1 MTSSAHRGTLLLT
14 GATGFVG
21 QHAYQELS
29 DAGWHV
35 RCATRD
41 PERAGR
47 RWPDRE
53 WVELDVSDGASVARA
68 LEGCSAAL
76 YMVHGMASH
85 EEDYAEAEVRQ
96 AKSFADSA
104 ADAGLDRIVY
114 LGGVAAPRDASD
126 HLRSREAVGEAL
138 RAGSVP
144 TIELRAS
151 MIVGHGSLSWL
162 IVRDLAARLPVMIL
176 PSWLKS
182 RTEPVA
188 IDDVVVALLGALDL
202 EIEESEWFDI
212 PGPEILSGRGILERT
227 ADALGVHQALM
238 IQVPFLSPGLS
249 SHWVRFVTRAQWS
262 VAREVVVG
270 LKTDL
275 IAHDDRFWTRIGHT
289 RRIPFGE
296 AARQTLEAERADPP
310 SGVFWPVVER
320 LMRWGA
326 PAPGG
331 SMSTSSLEPDA
342 PRAGADMRA
351 VVYAILWALGA
362 YLSQSLGLWTG
373 VGAMALLLGG
383 SALFFER
390 GALLGRGPHLRMLL
404 IGGVGG
410 VAMAAVTLG
419 LYGPVTSAIPS
430 LEQDVAR
437 LYDAFR
443 APGVALAVL
452 LMPFVVVC
460 EEIVWRGAVHGALAR
475 RMSWLPAAITGTL
488 LYALAHA
495 PYGSLALV
503 LASLGAGLC
512 WAALRARSDSLV
524 GSVAA
529 HFAWNVVVMVLYQ
542 PT

>member
-1 MTSSAHRGTLLLT
+1 MSAARHGTLLLT

-21 QHAYQELS
+21 QNAYQDLS

-41 PERAGR
+41 VEHARQ
-47 RWPDRE
+47 RWPERE
-53 WVELDVSDGASVARA
+53 WVTFDVSDGASVSDA
-68 LEGCSAAL
+68 LDGCTAAL

-96 AKSFADSA
+96 ARAFADA
-104 ADAGLDRIVY
+104 ADAAGLERIVY

-188 IDDVVVALLGALDL
+188 IDDVVAALVGALEL
-202 EIEESEWFDI
+202 KIEKSEWFDI
-212 PGPEILSGRGILERT
+212 PGPEVLSGRGILERT

-238 IQVPFLSPGLS
+238 IQVPFLSPRLS

-270 LKTDL
+270 LKTNL

-289 RRIPFGE
+289 RRIPFVE
-296 AARQTLEAERADPP
+296 AARQALDAERTDPP
-310 SGVFWPVVER
+310 SGVFWPIVER
-320 LMRWGA
+320 LMQWGVPETGSSISEPSPNANA
-326 PAPGG
+326 PTA
-331 SMSTSSLEPDA
+331 A
-342 PRAGADMRA
+342 ADIRA
-351 VVYAILWALGA
+351 VAYAMLWALAA
-362 YLSQSLGLWTG
+362 YFSRSLGLWTA
-373 VGAMALLLGG
+373 VGAMALLLAS

-390 GALLGRGPHLRMLL
+390 GTLLGRGPHLRMLL
-404 IGGVGG
+404 LGGVAG

-419 LYGPVTSAIPS
+419 LYGPVTAAVPI

-437 LYDAFR
+437 LYEAFQ
-443 APGVALAVL
+443 APGVAFAVL
-452 LMPFVVVC
+452 LMPIVVVC

-475 RMSWLPAAITGTL
+475 RMSWLPATLTGTL
-488 LYALAHA
+488 VYGLAHA

-512 WAALRARSDSLV
+512 WAALRARSDSLA
-524 GSVAA
+524 GSLAA
-529 HFAWNVVVMVLYQ
+529 HFAWNVVVMVLYR
-542 PT
+542 PI